1 MAIEIGKGLGA
12 GQAGKRSIKAIG
24 PGMVGANEVPSLA
37 HFSLL
42 RYEPCAAVAAD
53 VKENPQHSIRA
64 AGHQQGR
71 AAKVDREDRTG
82 FSELVNVAKAQ
93 WQAAKQVFVLGF
105 KTPYVVL
112 NLWIERVCLDFPVR
126 TGGLVELTD

>member
-1 MAIEIGKGLGA
+1 MAIEIGKGFGA
-12 GQAGKRSIKAIG
+12 GKTGKRSIKAIG
-24 PGMVGANEVPSLA
+24 PGMVGANEVPSPA

-42 RYEPCAAVAAD
+42 RHEPRAAVAAN
-53 VKENPQHSIRA
+53 VKENPQHSIRT

-71 AAKVDREDRTG
+71 AAKVDREDRTR
-82 FSELVNVAKAQ
+82 FSQLVNVAKAQ

-105 KTPYVVL
+105 KTPDVVI
-112 NLWIERVCLDFPVR
+112 NLWIERICLDFPVR

>member
-1 MAIEIGKGLGA
+1 MPGPIALMDRLPACPAPKPFPIAIEIGKGFGA

-24 PGMVGANEVPSLA
+24 PGMVGASEVPSQA

-53 VKENPQHSIRA
+53 VKKNPQHSIRA

-71 AAKVDREDRTG
+71 AAKVDREDRTR
-82 FSELVNVAKAQ
+82 FS
-93 WQAAKQVFVLGF
+93 
-105 KTPYVVL
+105 
-112 NLWIERVCLDFPVR
+112 
-126 TGGLVELTD
+126 

>member
-1 MAIEIGKGLGA
+1 IVIEIGKGFGA

-24 PGMVGANEVPSLA
+24 PGMVGANEVPSPA

-53 VKENPQHSIRA
+53 VKKNPQHSIRG

-71 AAKVDREDRTG
+71 VAKVDREDRTG
-82 FSELVNVAKAQ
+82 FSELVNMAKAQ
-93 WQAAKQVFVLGF
+93 WQAAKQVFVLSV
-105 KTPYVVL
+105 KTPHVVIS
-112 NLWIERVCLDFPVR
+112 LWIERVCL
-126 TGGLVELTD
+126 